1 MVVLYTL
8 SKLFNVK
15 TACVDVLN
23 QENKTLFLSFKTLY
37 FLSFYCSKE
46 CRAFIAVRL
55 LQGEGVCDEAQKTS
69 AREATIMFMY

>member
-23 QENKTLFLSFKTLY
+23 QENKTLFLSVKTLY

-46 CRAFIAVRL
+46 CRAFITVRL
-55 LQGEGVCDEAQKTS
+55 LQA
-69 AREATIMFMY
+69 ATLYLKKNSFQGPKKPVN